1 MHLCEDCG
9 ANPATVH
16 LTRIVNETTIVSH
29 LCEECS
35 RKKGLSITGSSI
47 TGSSISITSEGPMQ
61 AVQPEKDSVCP
72 RCQLS
77 FSEFKSKGWL
87 GCSDCYRHFEKDIDS
102 LLMQVHGSTVHKG
115 KLYRRGGPH
124 GLDVKDMK
132 RLRGELSEAIEK
144 EEFEL
149 AALIRDTIH
158 SLDTQNTREAQDQA
172 R

>member
-1 MHLCEDCG
+1 MQLCEDCG

-16 LTRIVNETTIVSH
+16 LTRIVNETNQISH

-47 TGSSISITSEGPMQ
+47 SITPEGPMPET
-61 AVQPEKDSVCP
+61 QPEQDTACP
-72 RCQLS
+72 RCQLK
-77 FSEFKSKGWL
+77 FSEFKTKGWL

-102 LLMQVHGSTVHKG
+102 LLIQVHGSTTHKG
-115 KLYRRGGPH
+115 KLYRH
-124 GLDVKDMK
+124 GEPDKLDEKAIE
-132 RLRGELSEAIEK
+132 RLKNELNEAIEK

-158 SLDTQNTREAQDQA
+158 SFDTQNTRETLDQA

>member
-1 MHLCEDCG
+1 MQLCQDCG

-16 LTRIVNETTIVSH
+16 LTRIVNETALVSH

-35 RKKGLSITGSSI
+35 RKKGLST
-47 TGSSISITSEGPMQ
+47 TGSSISITREGPAQQEMQ
-61 AVQPEKDSVCP
+61 EKDNVCP

-77 FSEFKSKGWL
+77 FAEFKSKGRL
-87 GCSDCYRHFEKDIDS
+87 GCCDCYRHFEKDIDS

-115 KLYRRGGPH
+115 KPYRHSGPYK
-124 GLDVKDMK
+124 LDEKAME
-132 RLRGELSEAIEK
+132 RLKNELNEAIEK

-158 SLDTQNTREAQDQA
+158 SFDTQNARETLDQA